1 MKDRDL
7 DAEFERI
14 VAGWD
19 AEAPD
24 PQSADPDVP
33 EATSEPVAPAPSDQ
47 PTPPVPGRFKEA
59 GLNLPIAPDTGHV
72 WRGSEPPAEDI
83 DDLLADGQSDDE
95 GHFEPPMVT
104 DLPTAEEDPMY
115 WAIVGGLAGGT
126 LLLLYVLFF
135 DRGGSPWWPVTA
147 VAMIVVGFVLLVL
160 RGGTER
166 NPFDD
171 GTRL

>member
-1 MKDRDL
+1 VKDRDL

-24 PQSADPDVP
+24 PQAPSPEVPD
-33 EATSEPVAPAPSDQ
+33 ATSRPAPPTSSDA
-47 PTPPVPGRFKEA
+47 PSPPAPGRFKET

-72 WRGSEPPAEDI
+72 WRGAEPPAEDI
-83 DDLLADGQSDDE
+83 DELLEAAGSDDQE
-95 GHFEPPMVT
+95 HFVPPTVT

-135 DRGGSPWWPVTA
+135 DRGGSPWWPITA

-171 GTRL
+171 GTRV